1 MMNRIVEFSAFC
13 ALAFKSVLVEGSKW
27 RSWFVGSCVQHCSIS
42 TAFGG
47 VAVSLPVAAKIS
59 IGWAWERGAVS
70 GVARASFVA
79 GVADSPDFE
88 TDYGA
93 DFGVDFGVDFYLTV

>member
-1 MMNRIVEFSAFC
+1 M
-13 ALAFKSVLVEGSKW
+13 
-27 RSWFVGSCVQHCSIS
+27 
-42 TAFGG
+42 
-47 VAVSLPVAAKIS
+47 
-59 IGWAWERGAVS
+59 S